1 MTSATPALTIITDE
15 SAVTCAEI
23 EQMLPLVADAVID
36 AESDP
41 LVFAHLA
48 RCQVCQASLAQH
60 DLVTLVLA
68 TAPLRRAAPTLAVV
82 HYRLPRRWIAAAAA
96 VLAVVGSVTAY
107 SLRSPG
113 PASDAVAQQ
122 EVIHLLDP
130 VTGVQRPLLLIHQGK
145 QSTLVDPASFD
156 YLHDAPAAG
165 NAPVVPVRMR
175 Y

>member
-1 MTSATPALTIITDE
+1 MTSATPALTVIADE

-23 EQMLPLVADAVID
+23 DQMLPLVADAVID

-41 LVFAHLA
+41 LIFAHLA
-48 RCQVCQASLAQH
+48 RCQACQESLAQH
-60 DLVTLVLA
+60 DLVTLALA
-68 TAPLRRAAPTLAVV
+68 TVPLRRAAPTLAVV

-96 VLAVVGSVTAY
+96 VLAVAGSVTAY
-107 SLRSPG
+107 GLRSPG
-113 PASDAVAQQ
+113 PASAVVAQQ

-130 VTGVQRPLLLIHQGK
+130 VTGVQHPMLLIRQGS

-156 YLHDAPAAG
+156 YLHETPAAG
-165 NAPVVPVRMR
+165 DTPMMPVRMR